1 MSDALINGLAGAGG
15 GIIAQILTYPLQAV
29 NTRQQ
34 TERKAKQSIAQA
46 SIVEKGLPEDD
57 RHIRKSLGT
66 YKELCKVLREEGWEG
81 LFRGLTPSLIGTAAS
96 QGVYYY
102 FYQLFKDEAEA
113 IALRQK
119 KTGFSDGSTGM
130 FSALIVAAL
139 AGCLNV
145 LLTNPIWVLVTRM
158 QTHAQAER
166 NAGKGK
172 DVTEDLLKAGAG
184 SYLQKSFSKDKPYG
198 TLTAIQDLY
207 NEAGIKGF
215 WKGVFPTLIMVSNP
229 SMQFMLYEGMLKQ
242 LRRKREANAKG
253 STGVTALEVFFMGAV
268 AKLGATV
275 ATYPLLVVK
284 SRLQA
289 KQEIGGD
296 KALQYSGFS
305 V

>member
-57 RHIRKSLGT
+57 RHLRKSLGT

-102 FYQLFKDEAEA
+102 FYQLFKDEAQA

-119 KTGFSDGSTGM
+119 KNGASDGSTGM
-130 FSALIVAAL
+130 FTALIVAAL
-139 AGCLNV
+139 AGGLNV

-172 DVTEDLLKAGAG
+172 DVAEDLLKAGAG
-184 SYLQKSFSKDKPYG
+184 SSLQKSFSKDKPYG

-207 NEAGIKGF
+207 GEAGIKGF

-253 STGVTALEVFFMGAV
+253 LTGVTALELPV
-268 AKLGATV
+268 APALSPAPW
-275 ATYPLLVVK
+275 ASCPLTLEGF
-284 SRLQA
+284 RAL
-289 KQEIGGD
+289 KQPQISKKQQPGCAEF
-296 KALQYSGFS
+296 AP